1 MAKKTYKVDVSS
13 AVKRQ
18 ALEALLIALG
28 FEKAGP
34 DAYVE
39 VKAVTPKK
47 MPAKKVSPKPA
58 KPIPKRAMSSSP
70 KRKASGK

>member
-1 MAKKTYKVDVSS
+1 MAKKTYKVEVSS

-18 ALEALLIALG
+18 ALDALLIALG
-28 FEKAGP
+28 FDKAGP

-47 MPAKKVSPKPA
+47 TPAKKVVSKPT
-58 KPIPKRAMSSSP
+58 KSIPKRATSSSP